1 MPGRVPAGLLQA
13 CALLATLGFLA
24 AGCSSELVFPAVHD
38 MPPPRTDA
46 TLTPDQVKSATA
58 ALISERDH
66 LSTEVQAAEATA
78 PPPVTTTGSIP
89 AKAEKKKATHRP
101 VTVRQAA
108 AQPAAASQPPTAG
121 ATQTTGTEVK
131 P

>member
-13 CALLATLGFLA
+13 AALLATLGFLV

-38 MPPPRTDA
+38 MPPPRADA
-46 TLTPDQVKSATA
+46 TLTPDEVKSATT

-66 LSTEVQAAEATA
+66 LSTEVQAAQASA
-78 PPPVTTTGSIP
+78 PPPVATNAAAPTK
-89 AKAEKKKATHRP
+89 AKKKKAP
-101 VTVRQAA
+101 QPPAAVEAA
-108 AQPAAASQPPTAG
+108 AQPAASQPQAGGTTQTAG
-121 ATQTTGTEVK
+121 AEVK